1 MKGFHLALALSLG
14 LALAQTHDPLDPA
27 QFSALP
33 EGYSVC
39 LLAGA
44 EEVREATLLQRG
56 RAWAPT
62 ALPPTPSAPWPG
74 WG

>member
-1 MKGFHLALALSLG
+1 MKRFHLALALFLG

-33 EGYSVC
+33 EGYSVR

-44 EEVREATLLQRG
+44 EEVREAALL
-56 RAWAPT
+56 
-62 ALPPTPSAPWPG
+62 
-74 WG
+74 

>member
-1 MKGFHLALALSLG
+1 MKPFHLALALFLG

-33 EGYSVC
+33 EGYSVR

-44 EEVREATLLQRG
+44 EEVREATLLQGG